1 MLHLTKNVGLFS
13 LFFFSSLL
21 ITNSIDYLFGFR
33 PCILFFDSMAS
44 SSHFRVAATLRDYL
58 KIEYQ
63 VKRSNTSVINGSG
76 TGHSC
81 GSHHKLFSKEV
92 MLSACPSVPQQNNS
106 YDCGVFVLQ
115 YAEAFMKVS

>member
-1 MLHLTKNVGLFS
+1 
-13 LFFFSSLL
+13 
-21 ITNSIDYLFGFR
+21 
-33 PCILFFDSMAS
+33 MAS

-63 VKRSNTSVINGSG
+63 VKRSDKTVNNGSG
-76 TGHSC
+76 TGSSC
-81 GSHHKLFSKEV
+81 ESHHKLFSKEV

-115 YAEAFMKVS
+115 YAEAFMKVRSVRHLLLWWYLFSSSKFLDFI